1 MTKLQQQQQQIR
13 AIRLKQT
20 YGQYTTIL
28 TVTDGD
34 GLSPVPAI
42 AVNGLLSV
50 PTNFDANSQ
59 FMRSSEGLL
68 FHWAR
73 ANSENSVADTSGV
86 RIYQVDPRGNVTAP
100 AQREKW

>member
-1 MTKLQQQQQQIR
+1 
-13 AIRLKQT
+13 
-20 YGQYTTIL
+20 
-28 TVTDGD
+28 
-34 GLSPVPAI
+34 
-42 AVNGLLSV
+42 
-50 PTNFDANSQ
+50 
-59 FMRSSEGLL
+59 MRSSEGLL